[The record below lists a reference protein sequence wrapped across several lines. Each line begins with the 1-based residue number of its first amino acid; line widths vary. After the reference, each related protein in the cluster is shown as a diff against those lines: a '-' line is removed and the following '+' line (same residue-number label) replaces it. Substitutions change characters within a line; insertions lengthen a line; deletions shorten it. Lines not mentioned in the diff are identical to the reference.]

1 MSDQLAYQNACD
13 LISKLEQAEIGAL
26 ELCDYYIKRIENI
39 DTDINA
45 VVVRD
50 FERARDAALVIDNLK
65 QADKGPLFGL
75 PLTVKESFNIAGL
88 PTTWGLEAF
97 QNSIAEQDADVVQR
111 YKRAGAV
118 VLGKTNVPEDLADFQ
133 SYNAMYGTTNNP
145 WDTKRTP
152 GGSSGGA
159 AAALAAGLTTLET
172 GSDIGGSIRNPAHYC
187 GVYGHKPTWSVV
199 PPLGH
204 GLPGVL
210 AAPDIAVCGPL
221 ARSAEDLA
229 LAMDIITGPETLRS
243 SGWQLALPRPQKKQL
258 RDYRVAVW
266 MNDEQSAV
274 DGETQ
279 AIIEN
284 LADVLEKAG
293 ATVSFSAR
301 PDIDVKRSHTTYM
314 TLMHSIMGASASKN
328 AYQKSQLIAS
338 QLSAD
343 DDSPAA
349 LIARGMSATHRAWLQ
364 ANNYR
369 EKLRYQWRD
378 FFLDWDILLCP
389 QMATAAFEHDQ
400 NPKLSARTVMV
411 DDQER
416 SYFEQIF
423 WSGLTTTA
431 YLPSTVFPAGRTQA
445 KPAPGLPIGIQAVGA
460 EYNDYLTID
469 FARLVAEQ
477 IGGFTIPPNFVDK
490 NG

>member
-13 LISKLEQAEIGAL
+13 LVSKLERTELGAL
-26 ELCDYYIKRIENI
+26 ELCDYFIKRIERI
-39 DTDINA
+39 DADINA

-50 FERARDAALVIDNLK
+50 FERARDAARVVDNLK
-65 QADKGPLFGL
+65 QSDKGPLFGL
-75 PLTVKESFNIAGL
+75 PLTVKESYNIAGL
-88 PTTWGLEAF
+88 PTTWGIEAF
-97 QNSIAEQDADVVQR
+97 KHSIAEHDADIVQK

-199 PPLGH
+199 PPQGH
-204 GLPGVL
+204 GLPGAL
-210 AAPDIAVCGPL
+210 AGPDIAVCGPL
-221 ARSAEDLA
+221 ARSADDLA
-229 LAMDIITGPETLRS
+229 LAMDIITGSETLRS
-243 SGWQLALPRPQKKQL
+243 AGWQLNLPRPAKKQL
-258 RDYRVAVW
+258 SDYRIAVW
-266 MNDEQSAV
+266 VNDGQCAV
-274 DGETQ
+274 DSETQ
-279 AIIEN
+279 SSIEN
-284 LADVLEKAG
+284 LAMLLEKAG

-301 PDIDVKRSHTTYM
+301 PEIDVKRSHATYM
-314 TLMHSIMGASASKN
+314 TLMQSIMGASAPKS
-328 AYQKSQLIAS
+328 AYEKSQLIAS
-338 QLSAD
+338 QLAAD
-343 DDSPAA
+343 DDSPGA

-378 FFLDWDILLCP
+378 FFSDWDILLCP

-400 NPKLSARTVMV
+400 NPKLSTRTIMV
-411 DDQER
+411 DGQER
-416 SYFEQIF
+416 PYFEQIF
-423 WSGLTTTA
+423 WSGLTTVA
-431 YLPSTVFPAGRTQA
+431 YLPSTVFPAGQTQA

-460 EYNDYLTID
+460 EYNDYVTID

-477 IGGFTIPPNFVDK
+477 IGGFTIPPQFADDND
-490 NG
+490 